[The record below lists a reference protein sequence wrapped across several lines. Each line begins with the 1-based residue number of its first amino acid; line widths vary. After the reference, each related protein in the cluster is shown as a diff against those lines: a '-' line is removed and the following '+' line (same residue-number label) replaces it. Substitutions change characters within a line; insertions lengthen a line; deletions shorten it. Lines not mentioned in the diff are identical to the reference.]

1 MECVQG
7 PGDVLYVPARWSHA
21 TINIDECIGMA
32 VEFDTG
38 DC

>member
-1 MECVQG
+1 MV
-7 PGDVLYVPARWSHA
+7 YVPSGWAHA

-32 VEFDTG
+32 TEFDTF